1 MKTSLP
7 LTDLLFDLF
16 DDVRNPAILWQAL
29 AIVVCVALG
38 WGVARLIQ
46 RSLDS
51 RPRKSGLIGVGL
63 GSFSRVLGPL
73 LIFVLLA
80 LTKAVMER
88 YYNVHLLRVA
98 LPLAMSLAVI
108 RTFFYLLRRAFAR
121 RGQLGAALQTFEKV
135 FAAIAWIIVAMHL
148 TGVLPDVIHA
158 LERTVLPI
166 GKNKV
171 SLADLLQGAVSIV
184 VLMILALWA
193 GAALEER
200 LMGFERMHTSLRVAM
215 ARVGRAAL
223 ILVAVL
229 FSLSLA
235 GLDLTVLSVFGGA
248 LGVGLGLGMQRI
260 ASNYVSGFII
270 LFERSLSIGDPITLD
285 KYSGKVAR
293 INTRYTVLRGS
304 DGTQTLLPN
313 EMLITGVVLNQSA
326 TNRNVRAVTK
336 LVVSYDSDLSVV
348 MPLLAE
354 QPVGVARVLETPA
367 PNVLLNAFAADGYEL
382 EVGFWLGDPENGQ
395 GGPISEVNRKIYDLV
410 QSGAIKLG
418 HPAMDTRLLDAHI
431 ASVVARTPRDEATAN
446 EPVDAARGA
455 NSSK

>member
-1 MKTSLP
+1 MP
-7 LTDLLFDLF
+7 LSDLLNVLL
-16 DDVRNPAILWQAL
+16 DDARRPGIAWQIVAL
-29 AIVVCVALG
+29 VLCVAVG
-38 WGVARLIQ
+38 WGLARLIH
-46 RSLDS
+46 RSLLKD
-51 RPRKSGLIGVGL
+51 RPHASGLIGVGL
-63 GSFSRVLGPL
+63 GSFNRVLGPL
-73 LIFVLLA
+73 LVVGLLA
-80 LTKAVMER
+80 LTKTVLQQ
-88 YYNVHLLRVA
+88 YQGVTLLGVA
-98 LPLAMSLAVI
+98 LPLFMSLAVI

-121 RGQLGAALQTFEKV
+121 RGQVGAALQTFEKV
-135 FAAIAWIIVAMHL
+135 FAFAVWIIVALHL
-148 TGVLPDVIHA
+148 TGVLPDVIA
-158 LERTVLPI
+158 TLERTVLPI

-171 SLADLLQGAVSIV
+171 SIADLLQGAVSIV
-184 VLMILALWA
+184 VLMMLALWA

-200 LMGFERMHTSLRVAM
+200 LMGFERMHSSLRVAM

-223 ILVAVL
+223 ILVALL

-293 INTRYTVLRGS
+293 INTRYTVLRS
-304 DGTQTLLPN
+304 TDGTQTLLPN
-313 EMLITGVVLNQSA
+313 EMLITGVVLNQSS
-326 TNRNVRAVTK
+326 TNRNTRAITK
-336 LVVSYDSDLSVV
+336 LVVSYDSDLAVV
-348 MPLLAE
+348 MPLLEE
-354 QPVGVARVLETPA
+354 QPKGVARVLETPA

-395 GGPISEVNRKIYDLV
+395 GGPISEVNRKIYALV

-431 ASVVARTPRDEATAN
+431 VSTMARTPQGGTGMDSGA
-446 EPVDAARGA
+446 GA
-455 NSSK
+455 NLSK

>member
-1 MKTSLP
+1 MP
-7 LTDLLFDLF
+7 LSDLLNVLL
-16 DDVRNPAILWQAL
+16 DDVRRPGIVWQVVAL
-29 AIVVCVALG
+29 ALCVAVG
-38 WGVARLIQ
+38 WGLAWLIH
-46 RSLDS
+46 RSLLKD
-51 RPRKSGLIGVGL
+51 RPHASGLLGVGL
-63 GSFSRVLGPL
+63 GSFNRVLGPL
-73 LIFVLLA
+73 LVVGLLA
-80 LTKAVMER
+80 LTKTVLQQ
-88 YYNVHLLRVA
+88 YQGVSLLRVA
-98 LPLAMSLAVI
+98 LPLFMSLAVI

-121 RGQLGAALQTFEKV
+121 RGQIGAALQTFEKV
-135 FAAIAWIIVAMHL
+135 FAFVVWIIVALHL
-148 TGVLPDVIHA
+148 TGVLPDVIA
-158 LERTVLPI
+158 TLERTVLPI

-184 VLMILALWA
+184 VLMMLALWA

-200 LMGFERMHTSLRVAM
+200 LMGFERMHSSLRVAM

-223 ILVAVL
+223 ILIALL

-293 INTRYTVLRGS
+293 INTRYTVLRS
-304 DGTQTLLPN
+304 TDGTQTLLPN
-313 EMLITGVVLNQSA
+313 EMLITGVVLNQSS
-326 TNRNVRAVTK
+326 TNRNARATTK
-336 LVVSYDSDLSVV
+336 LVVSYDSDLAVV
-348 MPLLAE
+348 MPLLE
-354 QPVGVARVLETPA
+354 QQPQGVARVLETPA

-395 GGPISEVNRKIYDLV
+395 GGPISEVNRKIYALV

-431 ASVVARTPRDEATAN
+431 VSTMARTSQAGAGI
-446 EPVDAARGA
+446 DAVAGA
-455 NSSK
+455 NLSK

>member
-1 MKTSLP
+1 MP
-7 LTDLLFDLF
+7 LSDLLADLLA
-16 DDVRNPAILWQAL
+16 DIRNPAILWQAL
-29 AIVVCVALG
+29 AIVASIVVG
-38 WGVARLIQ
+38 WGLAHLIH
-46 RSLDS
+46 RSLLKD
-51 RPRKSGLIGVGL
+51 RARQGGLLSVGL
-63 GSFSRVLGPL
+63 GSFGRVLAPL
-73 LIFVLLA
+73 LIFGLLA
-80 LTKAVMER
+80 LSKTVMQS
-88 YYNVHLLRVA
+88 YSSVHLLRVA

-121 RGQLGAALQTFEKV
+121 RGQVGAALQTFEKV
-135 FAAIAWIIVAMHL
+135 FATVAWIIVAMHL

-166 GKNKV
+166 GKKKV

-184 VLMILALWA
+184 VLMMLALWA

-200 LMGFERMHTSLRVAM
+200 LMGFERMHSSLRVAM

-223 ILVAVL
+223 ILIALL

-270 LFERSLSIGDPITLD
+270 LFERSLSIGDPITID

-293 INTRYTVLRGS
+293 INTRYTVLRGT

-313 EMLITGVVLNQSA
+313 EMLITGVVLNQSG
-326 TNRNVRAVTK
+326 TNRNVRAITK

-348 MPLLAE
+348 MPLLE
-354 QPVGVARVLETPA
+354 QQPVGVPRVLETPA

-395 GGPISEVNRKIYDLV
+395 AGPISQVNRKIYELV
-410 QSGAIKLG
+410 QSGVLKLG
-418 HPAMDTRLLDAHI
+418 HPSMDTRLLDAHI
-431 ASVVARTPRDEATAN
+431 TSVVARTPQAPDVELKT
-446 EPVDAARGA
+446 GA
-455 NSSK
+455 